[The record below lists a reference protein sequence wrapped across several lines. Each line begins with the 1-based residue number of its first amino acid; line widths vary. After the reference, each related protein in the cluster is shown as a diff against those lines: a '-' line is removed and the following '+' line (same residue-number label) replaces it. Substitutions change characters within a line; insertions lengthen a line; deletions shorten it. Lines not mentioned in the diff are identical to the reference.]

1 MLTNEEI
8 IALAKYEDHLRKAV
22 ESDFMR
28 NPGREAIRLMDAIYN
43 RATGVALRSD
53 PTCGVCIMK
62 VLKRV
67 GQLYFDCKAK
77 MEEDIKATAEKPK
90 KRRKTAKE

>member
-28 NPGREAIRLMDAIYN
+28 NPGREAIRLMDAIYS
-43 RATGVALRSD
+43 RAKGVALRSD
-53 PTCGVCIMK
+53 PTCGVCILK
-62 VLKRV
+62 VLKKI
-67 GQLYFDCKAK
+67 GTLYFEQKAK
-77 MEEDIKATAEKPK
+77 MEEDVKATAEKPK
-90 KRRKTAKE
+90 KRRKPTKE